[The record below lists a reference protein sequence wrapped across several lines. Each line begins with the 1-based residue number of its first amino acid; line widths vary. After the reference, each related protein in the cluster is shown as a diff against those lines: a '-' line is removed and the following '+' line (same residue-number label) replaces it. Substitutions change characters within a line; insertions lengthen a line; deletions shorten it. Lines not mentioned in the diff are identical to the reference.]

1 MYSHLL
7 CPEDVRPHRTH
18 SHTAI
23 PCQDLCIRSETRE
36 EAPATPSQS
45 SSPHYPTQ
53 LCARPGLRALILP
66 THPRSHSPF
75 TCLDPK
81 ACISISWLHSSP
93 PGLEGSSLTCK
104 RRIRVGTV
112 SPRAGHSGGLS
123 PLTCLAGCWWW
134 LLLLQLL
141 LLYHVFQGLELW
153 L

>member
-1 MYSHLL
+1 MNYMSH
-7 CPEDVRPHRTH
+7 PAPTPPRPRLMVSFLVSPVPSCH
-18 SHTAI
+18 SLSHGCV
-23 PCQDLCIRSETRE
+23 P
-36 EAPATPSQS
+36 
-45 SSPHYPTQ
+45 SPHYPTQ